1 MTWKTYVIVSAVPTL
16 VATYLVANPPA
27 TTPPRAPAAGQRAT
41 PPELAPALDIAEQA
55 SRLQT
60 RVRGE
65 IEYQEPSRNPFR
77 YAARR
82 PAPRASDP
90 EREAVVEEPEI
101 TPPVPEPP
109 SITVAGIA
117 TKTVDGTSRRTAV
130 LITATGPI
138 EVNEGDPVGAEY
150 RVVRIEADAV
160 ELAATDG
167 TRRRINLRP

>member
-1 MTWKTYVIVSAVPTL
+1 VTWKTYVIVSAVPTL

-27 TTPPRAPAAGQRAT
+27 ITPPRAPAAGQRAT
-41 PPELAPALDIAEQA
+41 PAELAPAIDIAEQA
-55 SRLQT
+55 ARLQA
-60 RVRGE
+60 RVREE

-82 PAPRASDP
+82 PAPRASVPD
-90 EREAVVEEPEI
+90 EAVVAEPEI

-109 SITVAGIA
+109 SIRVTGIA
-117 TKTVDGTSRRTAV
+117 TRTVDGASRRTAV
-130 LITATGPI
+130 LITAAGPL

-160 ELAATDG
+160 ELAAADG